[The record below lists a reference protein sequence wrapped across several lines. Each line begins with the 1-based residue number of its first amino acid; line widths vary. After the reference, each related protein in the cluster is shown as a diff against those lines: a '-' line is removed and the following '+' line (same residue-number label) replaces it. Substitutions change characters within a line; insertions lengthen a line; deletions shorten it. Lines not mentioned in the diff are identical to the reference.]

1 MNKKKIGLIILS
13 LMLAIP
19 LVFSLKVTDAYSEVI
34 HGDGW
39 TGYTG
44 ADASS
49 DMNSAFMQDFL
60 KDIVN
65 SDVPIIWNGVQYGTD
80 GSVTP
85 AETPAVPQTET
96 PQPVSTPAPKKE
108 CSHEYATEIT
118 KEATCKEEGELKM
131 TCKHCGEEKTEVIP
145 KSDEHDYIFLE
156 AGHED
161 ASCNK
166 EGKDVYECSV
176 CGEKYEEVI
185 PKTEHEYEITKTV
198 DATCIEK
205 GMVTYSCKT
214 CGESYV
220 EETEELGH
228 DEGTW
233 KTVTEK
239 GIFKDGLEV
248 RECNRCGEK
257 LEERVI
263 PSRYPYY
270 YQYILYGGAAFIVIL
285 FVLLALIKK
294 KKHR

>member
-19 LVFSLKVTDAYSEVI
+19 LVFSLKVTDVYSEVI
-34 HGDGW
+34 HSNGW
-39 TGYTG
+39 IGYTG
-44 ADASS
+44 EDAATM
-49 DMNSAFMQDFL
+49 DYNSPVMQDFL
-60 KDIVN
+60 N
-65 SDVPIIWNGVQYGTD
+65 SFDGPVILNGTQYN
-80 GSVTP
+80 GSSVVP

-96 PQPVSTPAPKKE
+96 PQPASTPAPKKE

-233 KTVTEK
+233 KTATER

-248 RECNRCGEK
+248 RECNRCGER

-263 PSRYPYY
+263 PSRYPYH